1 MHEEKNRSILC
12 DRTSQQ
18 GITVEG
24 IHFFEFGQW
33 SLEPLLGIKNSFL
46 EINRDTVL
54 YTWATISILALL
66 LILFRYFFSRS
77 AHIRVL
83 TLSFIDF
90 FIDLV
95 HQTIGEFHQAHFFF
109 VASLFIFIFLCNIIS
124 IIPGLDEPTKDV
136 NTTFA
141 LGLIAFLYVQI
152 VAIRAQGIR
161 RYIGDYFKPLFFMV
175 PLNVLGK
182 LSTILSL
189 SIRLFG
195 NIFGGSIIS
204 TLYFTAT
211 QMAWW
216 GPIISAP
223 VSIVVMLFFTF
234 FEGFLQ
240 AFVFMMLTLTYISL
254 SMHQEGH

>member
-1 MHEEKNRSILC
+1 M
-12 DRTSQQ
+12 
-18 GITVEG
+18 EG
-24 IHFFEFGQW
+24 LHFFEFGQW
-33 SLEPLLGIKNSFL
+33 SVESFFGVQNSFL

-54 YTWATISILALL
+54 YTWSTLGLLIILL
-66 LILFRYFFSRS
+66 LLFRYFFTRS
-77 AHIRVL
+77 AHIRIL

-95 HQTIGEFHQAHFFF
+95 HQTIGDFHQKHFFF
-109 VASLFIFIFLCNIIS
+109 VTSLFIFIFLCNIIS

-141 LGLIAFLYVQI
+141 LGIIAFCYIQF
-152 VAIRAQGIR
+152 VAIQSQGIR
-161 RYIGDYFKPLFFMV
+161 RYIKDYFKPIFFMV
-175 PLNVLGK
+175 PLNILGK

-211 QMAWW
+211 QMVWW
-216 GPIISAP
+216 GPIIAAP
-223 VSIVVMLFFTF
+223 ASIIVMLFFTF

-254 SMHQEGH
+254 SMQGEGH

>member
-1 MHEEKNRSILC
+1 
-12 DRTSQQ
+12 
-18 GITVEG
+18 VEG
-24 IHFFEFGQW
+24 LHFFEFGQW
-33 SLEPLLGIKNSFL
+33 SIESLFGVQNSFL
-46 EINRDTVL
+46 EINRDTVI
-54 YTWATISILALL
+54 YTWFTIALL
-66 LILFRYFFSRS
+66 AILLLFFHYFFTRS
-77 AHIRVL
+77 AHLRVL

-95 HQTIGEFHQAHFFF
+95 HQTIGDFHQKHFFF
-109 VASLFIFIFLCNIIS
+109 VTSLFIFIFLCNIIS

-141 LGLIAFLYVQI
+141 LGIIAFCYIQF
-152 VAIRAQGIR
+152 VAIRTQGVW
-161 RYIGDYFKPLFFMV
+161 RYLKEYFKPLFFMV

-211 QMAWW
+211 KMAWW

-223 VSIVVMLFFTF
+223 VSIIVMLFFTF

-254 SMHQEGH
+254 SMQGEGH

>member
-1 MHEEKNRSILC
+1 M
-12 DRTSQQ
+12 
-18 GITVEG
+18 EG
-24 IHFFEFGQW
+24 LHFFEFGQW
-33 SLEPLLGIKNSFL
+33 SIEPWLGIQNSFL

-54 YTWATISILALL
+54 YTWAAIGLLSIF
-66 LILFRYFFSRS
+66 LFFFHYFFERS
-77 AHIRVL
+77 AHVRVV

-95 HQTIGEFHQAHFFF
+95 HQTIGEFHQNHFFF
-109 VASLFIFIFLCNIIS
+109 VAALFIFIFFCNIIS

-141 LGLIAFLYVQI
+141 LGIIAFVYIQI
-152 VAIRAQGIR
+152 VSIKSQGLR
-161 RYIGDYFKPLFFMV
+161 RYIGEYFKPLFFMV
-175 PLNVLGK
+175 PLNILGK
-182 LSTILSL
+182 LSTVLSL

-204 TLYFTAT
+204 TLYFTAI
-211 QMAWW
+211 QMVWW
-216 GPIISAP
+216 GPIIAAP
-223 VSIVVMLFFTF
+223 ASVVVMLFFTF

-254 SMHQEGH
+254 SMQGEGH

>member
-1 MHEEKNRSILC
+1 MEN
-12 DRTSQQ
+12 
-18 GITVEG
+18 

-33 SLEPLLGIKNSFL
+33 SLEPLLGIQNSFF

-54 YTWATISILALL
+54 YTWAVIGFLL
-66 LILFRYFFSRS
+66 VFLLFFHYFFTRS
-77 AHIRVL
+77 EHVRAIVL
-83 TLSFIDF
+83 LFINF

-95 HQTIGEFHQAHFFF
+95 HQTIGEFHQKHFFF
-109 VASLFIFIFLCNIIS
+109 VTSLFVFILFCNIIS
-124 IIPGLDEPTKDV
+124 IVPGLDEPTKDI

-141 LGLIAFLYVQI
+141 LGLISFIYVQC
-152 VAIRAQGIR
+152 VAIQAQGLR
-161 RYIGDYFKPLFFMV
+161 RYIKDYFKPIFFMV

-182 LSTILSL
+182 LSTVLSL

-204 TLYFTAT
+204 TLYFAAI
-211 QMAWW
+211 QMRWW

-223 VSIVVMLFFTF
+223 ASIVVLLFFTF

-254 SMHQEGH
+254 SLHGEGH